1 MSIIKK
7 VEEIVKGYYS
17 YHIHSTKEQ
26 QELSKQRMALCIQC
40 KWYNSKENKCKL
52 CGCIMP
58 VKTLNKDSKCADTG
72 YERW

>member
-1 MSIIKK
+1 MSIIKTA
-7 VEEIVKGYYS
+7 EEILKGYYAYYVS
-17 YHIHSTKEQ
+17 ASPEQ
-26 QELSKQRMALCIQC
+26 IELSQKRMALCIQC